1 MKKLFR
7 IATLVVAVALVSVS
21 CELAE
26 LDYENPNQV
35 TPDQANLNDLYN
47 SVQLEFV
54 EFYEDY
60 WNEPAE
66 MARMISATGGFTYF
80 NNDGPESF
88 NNGWTTAYAEFLP
101 DVRSTIENA
110 TARNLPIHS
119 GSAKVM
125 EAMVIMSLVDMFG
138 DVPYSEALQGIEVIA
153 PTADNG
159 ADVYAAAETLLD
171 EAIAELE
178 GAGGAAAPT
187 NDLFYGGDAAS
198 WATLAKTLKLRNAV
212 TTRLIDPASALS
224 TINALVSEGDLID
237 EEGEDFAFPYGNNQL
252 NPNSRHPFYNDAY
265 EASDGA
271 YMSNYYMWLLRADK
285 EDAEGNAIVDPRI
298 RFYFYRQT
306 DGPTDNVNDYSCF
319 YSEFPD
325 QDFKPDHYIA
335 VDPDLP
341 YCLASDDGYWGR
353 DHLNN
358 EGIPPDGF
366 LRTVYGLYPAGGRFD
381 ENSFERT
388 QNNGVD
394 GALGEGIQPF
404 MLASFVDFLRAEA
417 ALTLG
422 TNDDARALLESGIR
436 KSMDKVLG
444 FADKVDLS
452 VVVGEDLDG
461 NEITAEQ
468 AFLPTED
475 DVQEYIDFVLAEYDA
490 ADDDGKLDIVVKEYY
505 IALWG
510 NGLEAYNLY
519 RRTGKPNN
527 MAPALEAS
535 PGEFIR
541 SHFYP
546 ANYVNLN
553 SNATQKNN
561 LTERVFWDDGSVD
574 LY

>member
-1 MKKLFR
+1 
-7 IATLVVAVALVSVS
+7 
-21 CELAE
+21 
-26 LDYENPNQV
+26 
-35 TPDQANLNDLYN
+35 
-47 SVQLEFV
+47 
-54 EFYEDY
+54 
-60 WNEPAE
+60 
-66 MARMISATGGFTYF
+66 
-80 NNDGPESF
+80 
-88 NNGWTTAYAEFLP
+88 
-101 DVRSTIENA
+101 
-110 TARNLPIHS
+110 
-119 GSAKVM
+119 
-125 EAMVIMSLVDMFG
+125 
-138 DVPYSEALQGIEVIA
+138 
-153 PTADNG
+153 
-159 ADVYAAAETLLD
+159 
-171 EAIAELE
+171 
-178 GAGGAAAPT
+178 
-187 NDLFYGGDAAS
+187 
-198 WATLAKTLKLRNAV
+198 
-212 TTRLIDPASALS
+212 
-224 TINALVSEGDLID
+224 
-237 EEGEDFAFPYGNNQL
+237 
-252 NPNSRHPFYNDAY
+252 
-265 EASDGA
+265 
-271 YMSNYYMWLLRADK
+271 MSNYYMWLLRADK